1 MSKFKSTRLFS
12 ALTRVFGLRTQQ
24 EFEAKTEALVRT
36 HEDKL
41 RELQQRNEALEEF
54 VSFAAHD
61 LRAPLRA
68 IQNAASWLEEDL
80 DEECLR
86 GDTKEHLRLL
96 KGRAMRMQTLLNA
109 LLEYARAG
117 RAAYPSGHISTRAMV
132 DEIVFLLGDHAP
144 EQVVVQGELPEMF
157 GARAPL
163 QQVLFNLIGNAIKH
177 GGNDPTLRVVVTA
190 REENAFQVFEV
201 NDNGPG
207 VAPEFFERI
216 FDAFWTLRSRDEVDG
231 AGLGLALVK
240 KLVDEHGGQIT
251 VQSNVSQGT
260 TFRVSWPKSSLQT
273 HQLRKGPLAE

>member
-1 MSKFKSTRLFS
+1 MSNFKSTRLFS

-24 EFEAKTEALVRT
+24 ELEAETEALVRA
-36 HEDKL
+36 HEDEL
-41 RELQQRNEALEEF
+41 RELKQRNEDLEEF

-68 IQNAASWLEEDL
+68 IKNAASWLEEDL

-86 GDTKEHLRLL
+86 GDTKEHLHLL
-96 KGRAMRMQTLLNA
+96 KGRATRMQTLLDA
-109 LLEYARAG
+109 LLGYARAG
-117 RAAYPSGHISTRAMV
+117 RAAYPSEHISTRAIV
-132 DEIVFLLGDHAP
+132 DEIVFLLGDRAP
-144 EQVVVQGELPEMF
+144 ELVVVPGELPEMI
-157 GARAPL
+157 GARVPL

-190 REENAFQVFEV
+190 RQENEFQIFEV

-207 VAPEFFERI
+207 IASEFLDRI
-216 FDAFWTLRSRDEVDG
+216 FDVFWTLRSRDEVDG

-240 KLVDEHGGQIT
+240 KLVERHGGQIT

-260 TFRVSWPKSSLQT
+260 TFRVSWPMSVSSNSSTLEG
-273 HQLRKGPLAE
+273 RAC